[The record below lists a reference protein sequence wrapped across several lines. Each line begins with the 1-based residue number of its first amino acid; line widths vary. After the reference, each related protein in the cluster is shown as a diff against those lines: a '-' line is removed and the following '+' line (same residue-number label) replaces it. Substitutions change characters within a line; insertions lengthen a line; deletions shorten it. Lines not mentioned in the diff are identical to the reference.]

1 MIFKNHE
8 SNLLSFAT
16 KVDMAKFGKIVYKL
30 LGEN

>member
-8 SNLLSFAT
+8 NNLLSFAM
-16 KVDMAKFGKIVYKL
+16 KMDMAKIGKIVYKL